1 MYPKFLWLA
10 FYGLM
15 SFRFLCRLIGTHRYF
30 TGDTGGGGDAFRH
43 YLYLLSYSAVS
54 RPTALVVS
62 FNRAHKSTK
71 AEPADNNLSL
81 GVFIINFLARS

>member
-1 MYPKFLWLA
+1 LA
-10 FYGLM
+10 LTGISLVTLGAGVMPFGITYIYYLIL
-15 SFRFLCRLIGTHRYF
+15 RFLGRLRC
-30 TGDTGGGGDAFRH
+30 
-43 YLYLLSYSAVS
+43 
-54 RPTALVVS
+54 VVS